1 MKNQEMINKLDALV
15 SKNPSKWVEESNF
28 RLENK
33 DRIRYSQ
40 QVAVRILRTLRE
52 RNLKQKDLAD
62 MLGVTPQTVN
72 KWVKGSENF
81 TFETIDKIEKAL
93 KIKLMYIYESNDI
106 VIINSS
112 TIVEIKNEI
121 KNELKT
127 ILKDIQNTF
136 VVKKE
141 TKVIPINE
149 YINEEEC
156 FDLNCC
162 YS

>member
-15 SKNPSKWVEESNF
+15 SKNPSKWVEESSF

-33 DRIRYSQ
+33 ERIRYSQ

-52 RNLKQKDLAD
+52 RDLKQKDLAD

-121 KNELKT
+121 KT
-127 ILKDIQNTF
+127 ILKDIQNNF
-136 VVKKE
+136 VVRKE
-141 TKVIPINE
+141 TKVIPLND

>member
-1 MKNQEMINKLDALV
+1 MINKLDALV
-15 SKNPSKWVEESNF
+15 SKNPSKWVEESSF

-33 DRIRYSQ
+33 ERIRYSQ

-52 RNLKQKDLAD
+52 RDLKQKDLAD

-121 KNELKT
+121 KT
-127 ILKDIQNTF
+127 ILKDIQNNF
-136 VVKKE
+136 VVRKE
-141 TKVIPINE
+141 TKVIPLND